1 MAQSRTAQIRRT
13 EKYNFGKLHRFIEP
27 FWGYVFISPWLLGL
41 FVLTVGPMS
50 QSFYLSLTQYN
61 LLEQPVWVGFENYT
75 EIFTDDKDFWKSL
88 QVTFS
93 YVVLS
98 VPLKLFFALLV
109 AMLLFKAIRG
119 MSVFR
124 AIFYLPS
131 LIGGSVAISAI
142 WRNLFGMDGFLN
154 KFGSFVGLPGMDWIN
169 TPETALYTLVL
180 LAVWQFG
187 SSMVIFLA
195 GLKQIPRDLYESASV
210 DGASKFRSF
219 FSITLPMLTPII
231 LFNLVMQIIGSF
243 QMFTQAF
250 IVTKGGP
257 INSTLVYALYL
268 YQKAFAYFNMG
279 YASALAWILLTIIA
293 LFTCLIFWSGKK
305 WVHYET

>member
-1 MAQSRTAQIRRT
+1 MEQVRRRT
-13 EKYNFGKLHRFIEP
+13 TKSGASRWNKWIEP
-27 FWGYVFISPWLLGL
+27 IWGYVFISPWLIGF
-41 FVLTVGPMS
+41 FVLTIGPLS

-61 LLEQPVWVGFENYT
+61 LLELPQWVGLDNYK
-75 EIFTDDKDFWKSL
+75 EILAEDDTFWKSL
-88 QVTFS
+88 QVTLT
-93 YVVLS
+93 YVGLS
-98 VPLKLFFALLV
+98 VPLKLMFALLV
-109 AMLLFKAIRG
+109 ALLLFRAIRG
-119 MSVFR
+119 MSIFR
-124 AIFYLPS
+124 AVFYLPS
-131 LIGGSVAISAI
+131 LIGGSVALAAI
-142 WRNLFGMDGFLN
+142 WRNLFGMDGFMNRILGF
-154 KFGSFVGLPGMDWIN
+154 FGLQGLDWIN
-169 TPETALYTLVL
+169 TPGTSLYTLVL

-210 DGASKFRSF
+210 DGASKVRSF
-219 FSITLPMLTPII
+219 FAITLPMLTPII

-279 YASALAWILLTIIA
+279 YASALAWILLAIIGICTA
-293 LFTCLIFWSGKK
+293 LIFWSSKR

>member
-1 MAQSRTAQIRRT
+1 MA
-13 EKYNFGKLHRFIEP
+13 KFNKWIEP
-27 FWGYVFISPWLLGL
+27 IWGYVFISPWLIGL
-41 FVLTVGPMS
+41 FLLTVGPMS

-61 LLEQPVWVGFENYT
+61 LLELPNWVGAQNYR
-75 EIFTDDKDFWKSL
+75 EIFTEDQDFWKSL
-88 QVTFS
+88 EVTFT
-93 YVVLS
+93 YVVFS
-98 VPLKLFFALLV
+98 VPLKLCFALMV
-109 AMLLFKAIRG
+109 ALLLFKAIRG

-142 WRNLFGMDGFLN
+142 WRNMFGGEGFLN
-154 KFGSFVGLPGMDWIN
+154 KALSAIGIQGIDWIN

-210 DGASKFRSF
+210 DGASKIRSF
-219 FSITLPMLTPII
+219 FAITLPMLTPII

-250 IVTKGGP
+250 IITKGGP

-268 YQKAFAYFNMG
+268 YQQAFAYFNMG
-279 YASALAWILLTIIA
+279 YASALAWILLVIIA
-293 LFTCLIFWSGKK
+293 VFTAIIFWSAKR
-305 WVHYET
+305 WVHYEN

>member
-1 MAQSRTAQIRRT
+1 MT
-13 EKYNFGKLHRFIEP
+13 ELTQASKRNHSGKLNRWIEP
-27 FWGYVFISPWLLGL
+27 IWGYVFIAPWLLGL
-41 FVLTVGPMS
+41 FVLTIGPMS

-61 LLEQPVWVGFENYT
+61 LLELPSWVGFENYK
-75 EIFTDDKDFWKSL
+75 EIFTDDKDFWTAL
-88 QVTFS
+88 RVTIT

-98 VPLKLFFALLV
+98 VPLKLFFALMV
-109 AMLLFKAIRG
+109 AMLLFKPIRG
-119 MSVFR
+119 MSVYR

-131 LIGGSVAISAI
+131 LVGGSVAISAI
-142 WRNLFGMDGFLN
+142 WRNLFGMDGFIN
-154 KFGSFVGLPGMDWIN
+154 KFASFLGIQGIDWIN
-169 TPETALYTLVL
+169 TPETALYTLVM

-195 GLKQIPRDLYESASV
+195 GLKQIPKDLYESASV
-210 DGASKFRSF
+210 DGASKFLSF

-293 LFTCLIFWSGKK
+293 LFTALVFWSSKK

>member
-1 MAQSRTAQIRRT
+1 MERVQRMTKSGI
-13 EKYNFGKLHRFIEP
+13 GKWSKWAEP
-27 FWGYVFISPWLLGL
+27 IWGYAFISPWLIGF
-41 FVLTVGPMS
+41 FVLTIGPLS

-61 LLEQPVWVGFENYT
+61 LLELPTWVGLDNYK
-75 EIFTDDKDFWKSL
+75 EILTDDGEFWKAL
-88 QVTFS
+88 QVTLT
-93 YVVLS
+93 YVALS
-98 VPLKLFFALLV
+98 VPLKLMFALLV
-109 AMLLFKAIRG
+109 ALLLFRAVRG
-119 MSVFR
+119 MSLFR
-124 AIFYLPS
+124 AVFYLPS
-131 LIGGSVAISAI
+131 LIGGSVALSAI
-142 WRNLFGMDGFLN
+142 WRNLFGMDGILN
-154 KFGSFVGLPGMDWIN
+154 RIAGWFGFQGIDWIN
-169 TPETALYTLVL
+169 TPGTALYTLVL

-210 DGASKFRSF
+210 DGASKVRTF
-219 FSITLPMLTPII
+219 FAITLPMLTPIL

-279 YASALAWILLTIIA
+279 YASALAWILLAIIA
-293 LFTCLIFWSGKK
+293 FCTVLIFWSSKR

>member
-1 MAQSRTAQIRRT
+1 MEQIPRIT
-13 EKYNFGKLHRFIEP
+13 KAGAGKWNKWIEP
-27 FWGYVFISPWLLGL
+27 IWGYAFISPWLIGFFL
-41 FVLTVGPMS
+41 LTIGPLS

-61 LLEQPVWVGFENYT
+61 LLELPDWIGLANYK
-75 EIFTDDKDFWKSL
+75 EILTDDAEFWKAL
-88 QVTFS
+88 QVTLT
-93 YVVLS
+93 YVALS
-98 VPLKLFFALLV
+98 VPLKLMFALLV
-109 AMLLFKAIRG
+109 ALLLFRAIRG
-119 MSVFR
+119 MSLFR
-124 AIFYLPS
+124 AVFYLPS
-131 LIGGSVAISAI
+131 LIGGSVALSAI
-142 WRNLFGMDGFLN
+142 WRNLFGMDGILN
-154 KFGSFVGLPGMDWIN
+154 RIAGLFGFEGIDWIN
-169 TPETALYTLVL
+169 NPGTALYTLVL

-210 DGASKFRSF
+210 DGASKVRTF
-219 FSITLPMLTPII
+219 FAITLPMLTPII

-279 YASALAWILLTIIA
+279 YASALAWILLAIIA
-293 LFTCLIFWSGKK
+293 FCTVLIFWSSKR

>member
-1 MAQSRTAQIRRT
+1 MEQIPRIT
-13 EKYNFGKLHRFIEP
+13 KAGAGKWSKWIEP
-27 FWGYVFISPWLLGL
+27 IWGYAFISPWLIGFFL
-41 FVLTVGPMS
+41 LTIGPLS

-61 LLEQPVWVGFENYT
+61 LLELPDWVGLANYK
-75 EIFTDDKDFWKSL
+75 EILTDDGEFWKAL
-88 QVTFS
+88 QVTLT
-93 YVVLS
+93 YVALS
-98 VPLKLFFALLV
+98 VPLKLMFALLV
-109 AMLLFKAIRG
+109 ALLLFRAIRG
-119 MSVFR
+119 MSLFR
-124 AIFYLPS
+124 AVFYLPS
-131 LIGGSVAISAI
+131 LIGGSVALSAI
-142 WRNLFGMDGFLN
+142 WRNLFGMDGILN
-154 KFGSFVGLPGMDWIN
+154 RIAGLFGFEGIDWIN
-169 TPETALYTLVL
+169 NPGTALYTLVL

-210 DGASKFRSF
+210 DGASKVRTF
-219 FSITLPMLTPII
+219 FAITLPMLTPII

-279 YASALAWILLTIIA
+279 YASALAWILLAIIA
-293 LFTCLIFWSGKK
+293 FCTVLIFWSSKR

>member
-1 MAQSRTAQIRRT
+1 VA
-13 EKYNFGKLHRFIEP
+13 KFNRFIEP
-27 FWGYVFISPWLLGL
+27 IWGYVFISPWLLGL
-41 FVLTVGPMS
+41 FVLTIGPMS
-50 QSFYLSLTQYN
+50 QSFYLSLTAYN
-61 LLEQPVWVGFENYT
+61 LLELPTWIGFGNYH
-75 EIFTDDKDFWKSL
+75 EIFTEDKDFWKAM
-88 QVTFS
+88 QVTFT

-98 VPLKLFFALLV
+98 VPLKLFFALMV
-109 AMLLFKAIRG
+109 AMLLFRAIRG

-142 WRNLFGMDGFLN
+142 WRNLFGADGFLN
-154 KFGSFVGLPGMDWIN
+154 KSLSIVGIQGIDWIN
-169 TPETALYTLVL
+169 TPGTALYTLVL

-210 DGASKFRSF
+210 DGASKIRSF
-219 FSITLPMLTPII
+219 FAITLPMLTPII

-257 INSTLVYALYL
+257 INSTLVYALYV

-279 YASALAWILLTIIA
+279 YASALAWILLMIIA
-293 LFTCLIFWSGKK
+293 VFTALIFWSAKR

>member
-1 MAQSRTAQIRRT
+1 MA
-13 EKYNFGKLHRFIEP
+13 KFNRFIEP
-27 FWGYVFISPWLLGL
+27 IWGYVFISPWLLGL
-41 FVLTVGPMS
+41 FVLTIGPMS
-50 QSFYLSLTQYN
+50 QSFYLSLTAYN
-61 LLEQPVWVGFENYT
+61 LLELPTWIGFGNYH
-75 EIFTDDKDFWKSL
+75 EIFTDDKDFWKAM
-88 QVTFS
+88 QVTFT

-98 VPLKLFFALLV
+98 VPLKLFFALMV
-109 AMLLFKAIRG
+109 AMLLFRAIRG

-142 WRNLFGMDGFLN
+142 WRNLFGADGFLN
-154 KFGSFVGLPGMDWIN
+154 KSLSIVGIQGIDWIN
-169 TPETALYTLVL
+169 TPGTALYTLVL

-210 DGASKFRSF
+210 DGASKIRSF
-219 FSITLPMLTPII
+219 FAITLPMLTPII

-257 INSTLVYALYL
+257 INSTLVYALYV

-279 YASALAWILLTIIA
+279 YASALAWILLMIIA
-293 LFTCLIFWSGKK
+293 VFTALIFWSAKR

>member
-1 MAQSRTAQIRRT
+1 MKQTKLSKKWT
-13 EKYNFGKLHRFIEP
+13 KYIEP
-27 FWGYVFISPWLLGL
+27 VWGYVFISPWLIGL
-41 FVLTVGPMS
+41 FLLTIGPMS

-61 LLEQPVWVGFENYT
+61 LLEAPRWVGFENYH
-75 EIFTDDKDFWKSL
+75 EIFTGDKDFLSAL
-88 QVTFS
+88 RVTLT

-98 VPLKLFFALLV
+98 VPLKLIFALLV
-109 AMLLFKAIRG
+109 AMLLVKAIRG

-142 WRNLFGMDGFLN
+142 WRNLFGLDGFLN
-154 KFGSFVGLPGMDWIN
+154 KFTAMLGIQGIDWIN
-169 TPETALYTLVL
+169 TPETSLYTLIL

-210 DGASKFRSF
+210 DGANKVRTF
-219 FSITLPMLTPII
+219 FAITLPMLTPII

-250 IVTKGGP
+250 IITKGGP
-257 INSTLVYALYL
+257 INSTLVYALFL
-268 YQKAFAYFNMG
+268 FQKAFAYFNMG
-279 YASALAWILLTIIA
+279 YASALAWILLTIIGVCTA
-293 LFTCLIFWSGKK
+293 LIFWTSKK

>member
-1 MAQSRTAQIRRT
+1 MA
-13 EKYNFGKLHRFIEP
+13 KFNKWIEP
-27 FWGYVFISPWLLGL
+27 IWGYVFISPWLIGL
-41 FVLTVGPMS
+41 FLLTVGPMS

-61 LLEQPVWVGFENYT
+61 LLELPNWVGAQNYR
-75 EIFTDDKDFWKSL
+75 EIFTEDQDFWKSL
-88 QVTFS
+88 EVTFT
-93 YVVLS
+93 YVVFS
-98 VPLKLFFALLV
+98 VPLKLCFALMV
-109 AMLLFKAIRG
+109 ALLLFKAIRG

-142 WRNLFGMDGFLN
+142 WRNMFGGEGFLN
-154 KFGSFVGLPGMDWIN
+154 KALSAVGIQGIDWIN

-210 DGASKFRSF
+210 DGASKIRSF
-219 FSITLPMLTPII
+219 FAITLPMLTPII

-250 IVTKGGP
+250 IITKGGP

-268 YQKAFAYFNMG
+268 YQQAFAYFNMG
-279 YASALAWILLTIIA
+279 YASALAWILLVIIA
-293 LFTCLIFWSGKK
+293 VFTALIFWSAKR
-305 WVHYET
+305 WVHYEN

>member
-1 MAQSRTAQIRRT
+1 MEHIRRIT
-13 EKYNFGKLHRFIEP
+13 KSGGGKWSRWSEP
-27 FWGYVFISPWLLGL
+27 LWGYAFISPWLIGF
-41 FVLTVGPMS
+41 FVLTIGPLS
-50 QSFYLSLTQYN
+50 QSFYLSLTEYN
-61 LLEQPVWVGFENYT
+61 LLELPNWIGLDNYKEILT
-75 EIFTDDKDFWKSL
+75 EDGEFRKSL
-88 QVTFS
+88 QVTLT
-93 YVVLS
+93 YVALS
-98 VPLKLFFALLV
+98 VPLKLIFALLV
-109 AMLLFKAIRG
+109 ALLLFRALRG
-119 MSVFR
+119 MSLFR
-124 AIFYLPS
+124 AVFYLPS
-131 LIGGSVAISAI
+131 LIGGSVALSAI
-142 WRNLFGMDGFLN
+142 WRNLFGMDGILN
-154 KFGSFVGLPGMDWIN
+154 RIVGWFGFQGMDWIN
-169 TPETALYTLVL
+169 NPGTALYTLVL

-210 DGASKFRSF
+210 DGASKIRTF
-219 FSITLPMLTPII
+219 FAITLPMLTPII

-279 YASALAWILLTIIA
+279 YASALAWILLVIIA
-293 LFTCLIFWSGKK
+293 ICTALIFWSSRR

>member
-1 MAQSRTAQIRRT
+1 MAEIRRT
-13 EKYNFGKLHRFIEP
+13 VINNNRKLHRFIEP
-27 FWGYVFISPWLLGL
+27 IWGYVFIAPWLLGL

-50 QSFYLSLTQYN
+50 QSFYLSLTEYN
-61 LLEQPVWVGFENYT
+61 LLELPTWVGFENYH
-75 EIFTDDKDFWKSL
+75 EIFTDDENFWKSL
-88 QVTFS
+88 QVTLT

-109 AMLLFKAIRG
+109 AMLLSKAIRG

-131 LIGGSVAISAI
+131 LVGGSVAISAI
-142 WRNLFGMDGFLN
+142 WRNLFGADGFLN
-154 KFGSFVGLPGMDWIN
+154 KFGSFMGIPGIDWIN
-169 TPETALYTLVL
+169 TPGTALYTLVL

-279 YASALAWILLTIIA
+279 YASALAWILLTIIG
-293 LFTCLIFWSGKK
+293 LFTMLIFWSSKK

>member
-1 MAQSRTAQIRRT
+1 MRQRAKWSPRR
-13 EKYNFGKLHRFIEP
+13 LRFVEP
-27 FWGYVFISPWLLGL
+27 AWGYVFISPWLIGL
-41 FVLTVGPMS
+41 FVLTIGPMS
-50 QSFYLSLTQYN
+50 QSFYLSLTHYN
-61 LLEQPVWVGFENYT
+61 LLELPNWVGFGNYK
-75 EIFTDDKDFWKSL
+75 EIFMGDRDFWKVL
-88 QVTFS
+88 QVTFT
-93 YVVLS
+93 YVLMS
-98 VPLKLFFALLV
+98 VPLKLLFALLV
-109 AMLLFKAIRG
+109 AMLLFRAMRG

-131 LIGGSVAISAI
+131 LIGGSVAISVI

-154 KFGSFVGLPGMDWIN
+154 HLLRVIGIQGSDWIN
-169 TPETALYTLVL
+169 SPETSLYTLVL

-195 GLKQIPRDLYESASV
+195 GLKQIPRDLYEAASV
-210 DGASKFRSF
+210 DGASRLHSF

-231 LFNLVMQIIGSF
+231 FFNLVMQIIGSF

-257 INSTLVYALYL
+257 INSTLVFALYL
-268 YQKAFAYFNMG
+268 FQKAFAYFDMG
-279 YASALAWILLTIIA
+279 YASALAWILLTIIG
-293 LFTCLIFWSGKK
+293 LFTTFIFWSSKK

>member
-1 MAQSRTAQIRRT
+1 MA
-13 EKYNFGKLHRFIEP
+13 KFNKWFEP
-27 FWGYVFISPWLLGL
+27 LWGYIFISPWLIGL
-41 FVLTVGPMS
+41 FLLTVGPMS

-61 LLEQPVWVGFENYT
+61 LLELPIWVGSQNYY
-75 EIFTDDKDFWKSL
+75 EIVAEDRDFWKAL
-88 QVTFS
+88 QVTFT

-98 VPLKLFFALLV
+98 VPLKLGFALMV
-109 AMLLFKAIRG
+109 ALLLFRAIRG

-142 WRNLFGMDGFLN
+142 WRNLFGGDGILN
-154 KFGSFVGLPGMDWIN
+154 KLLGAIGIPGIDWIN

-195 GLKQIPRDLYESASV
+195 GLKQIPRELYESASV
-210 DGASKFRSF
+210 DGASKIRSF
-219 FSITLPMLTPII
+219 FAITLPMLTPII

-257 INSTLVYALYL
+257 IHSTLVYALYL
-268 YQKAFAYFNMG
+268 YQQAFAYFNMG
-279 YASALAWILLTIIA
+279 YASALAWILLVIIA
-293 LFTCLIFWSGKK
+293 VFTALIFWSAKR
-305 WVHYET
+305 WVHYEN

>member
-1 MAQSRTAQIRRT
+1 MEQIRGST
-13 EKYNFGKLHRFIEP
+13 GKWNKWIEP
-27 FWGYVFISPWLLGL
+27 LWGYAFISPWLIG
-41 FVLTVGPMS
+41 FFILTIGPLS

-61 LLEQPVWVGFENYT
+61 LLELPEWIGFDNYK
-75 EIFTDDKDFWKSL
+75 EIVTNDSVFWKSL
-88 QVTFS
+88 QVTLT

-98 VPLKLFFALLV
+98 VPLKLIFALMV
-109 AMLLFKAIRG
+109 ALLLFSSIRG
-119 MSVFR
+119 MSLFR

-131 LIGGSVAISAI
+131 LIGGSVALAAI
-142 WRNLFGMDGFLN
+142 WRNLFGMDGVLN
-154 KFGSFVGLPGMDWIN
+154 RIAGFFGIQGIDWIN
-169 TPETALYTLVL
+169 TPGTSLYTLVL

-210 DGASKFRSF
+210 DGASKVRTF
-219 FSITLPMLTPII
+219 FAITLPMLTPII

-268 YQKAFAYFNMG
+268 YQKAFAYFDMG
-279 YASALAWILLTIIA
+279 YASALAWILLTLIA
-293 LFTCLIFWSGKK
+293 FCTILIFWSSKK

>member
-1 MAQSRTAQIRRT
+1 MEQVRRRT
-13 EKYNFGKLHRFIEP
+13 TKPGGSRWNKWIEP
-27 FWGYVFISPWLLGL
+27 IWGYVFISPWLIGF
-41 FVLTVGPMS
+41 FVLTIGPLS

-61 LLEQPVWVGFENYT
+61 LLELPQWVGLANYK
-75 EIFTDDKDFWKSL
+75 EILAEDDTFWKSL
-88 QVTFS
+88 QVTLT
-93 YVVLS
+93 YVGLS
-98 VPLKLFFALLV
+98 VPLKLMFALLV
-109 AMLLFKAIRG
+109 ALLLFRAIRG
-119 MSVFR
+119 MSIFR
-124 AIFYLPS
+124 AVFYLPS
-131 LIGGSVAISAI
+131 LIGGSVALAAI
-142 WRNLFGMDGFLN
+142 WRNLFGMDGFMNRILGF
-154 KFGSFVGLPGMDWIN
+154 FGLQGLDWIN
-169 TPETALYTLVL
+169 TPGTSLYTLVL

-210 DGASKFRSF
+210 DGASKVRSF
-219 FSITLPMLTPII
+219 FAITLPMLTPII

-279 YASALAWILLTIIA
+279 YASALAWILLAIIGICTA
-293 LFTCLIFWSGKK
+293 LIFWSSKR

>member
-1 MAQSRTAQIRRT
+1 M
-13 EKYNFGKLHRFIEP
+13 
-27 FWGYVFISPWLLGL
+27 GL
-41 FVLTVGPMS
+41 FVLTIGPMS
-50 QSFYLSLTQYN
+50 QSFYLSLTAYN
-61 LLEQPVWVGFENYT
+61 LLELPTWIGFGNYH
-75 EIFTDDKDFWKSL
+75 EIFTDDKDFWKAM
-88 QVTFS
+88 QVTFT

-98 VPLKLFFALLV
+98 VPLKLFFALMV
-109 AMLLFKAIRG
+109 AMLLFRAIRG

-142 WRNLFGMDGFLN
+142 WRNLFGADGFLN
-154 KFGSFVGLPGMDWIN
+154 KLLSLVGIQGIDWIN
-169 TPETALYTLVL
+169 TPGTALYTLVL

-210 DGASKFRSF
+210 DGASKIRSF
-219 FSITLPMLTPII
+219 FAITLPMLTPII

-257 INSTLVYALYL
+257 INSTLVYALYV

-279 YASALAWILLTIIA
+279 YASALAWILLMFIA
-293 LFTCLIFWSGKK
+293 VFTALIFWSAKR

>member
-1 MAQSRTAQIRRT
+1 MEQVRRRT
-13 EKYNFGKLHRFIEP
+13 TKTGTGRWNKWIEP
-27 FWGYVFISPWLLGL
+27 IWGYVFISPWLIGFFL
-41 FVLTVGPMS
+41 LTIGPLS

-61 LLEQPVWVGFENYT
+61 LLELPKWVGLANYK
-75 EIFTDDKDFWKSL
+75 EILTDDDMFWKSL
-88 QVTFS
+88 QVTLT
-93 YVVLS
+93 YVGLS
-98 VPLKLFFALLV
+98 VPLKLMFALLV
-109 AMLLFKAIRG
+109 ALLLFRAIRG
-119 MSVFR
+119 MSLFR
-124 AIFYLPS
+124 AVFYLPS
-131 LIGGSVAISAI
+131 LIGGSVALAAI
-142 WRNLFGMDGFLN
+142 WRNLFGMEGFFNRILGF
-154 KFGSFVGLPGMDWIN
+154 FGLQGLDWIN
-169 TPETALYTLVL
+169 TPGTALYTLVL

-210 DGASKFRSF
+210 DGASKVRSF
-219 FSITLPMLTPII
+219 FAITLPMLTPII

-279 YASALAWILLTIIA
+279 YASALAWLLLAIISVCTA
-293 LFTCLIFWSGKK
+293 LIFWSSKR